1 MLGMD
6 SEVHSGGPNKEL
18 YRTLL
23 LHAELPAAIFQGEQR
38 LQTKSAVY
46 FEF

>member
-1 MLGMD
+1 MLGTD
-6 SEVHSGGPNKEL
+6 SEVPNNVL
-18 YRTLL
+18 RLLLL

>member
-1 MLGMD
+1 MLGTD
-6 SEVHSGGPNKEL
+6 SEVPNKVL
-18 YRTLL
+18 HRLL
-23 LHAELPAAIFQGEQR
+23 LFHAELPAAIFQGEQR